1 MMPTKRYT
9 VRLYWQS
16 SRESEEVVRLDPR
29 STAALRSVLER
40 MVEVHQGAAAGD
52 LSGYSIV
59 VQSRG
64 NGLVYARCRVTTTG
78 VTEVER

>member
-1 MMPTKRYT
+1 VMPTKRYT

-16 SRESEEVVRLDPR
+16 SREAEEVVPLDPR
-29 STAALRSVLER
+29 NSAALRSLLER
-40 MVEVHQGAAAGD
+40 MVETHHGAAAGD

-64 NGLVYARCRVTTTG
+64 NGRVHARCRVTTTG